1 MLLVELV
8 QRARR
13 VAIPLILAACSSG
26 TGAVETAPQP
36 ADKGPGPTGDAPAGT
51 GVPVAPGAVLYRP
64 TPTTTFAFQRRDSLT
79 LQLPGGA
86 SQVQEF
92 RRTAY
97 LGVTVRGT
105 TPPYEVGIRLDSLR
119 QQGGSVPVDSL
130 YRAEGTQWVGALSAS
145 GELTDLRADR
155 ASTIGDQIGATLHLL
170 FPALPLAGL
179 ESGSQWTDTTRRA
192 LKADAFD
199 ATETAVTTYRATG
212 ADGRAITIESKTT
225 FQRTGTG
232 GAAPQPGGAAAQPM
246 EMTAGGARRGV
257 YRFGRN
263 GGVLT
268 AEGSDSAEITISVPA
283 VGQTVPVSQR
293 ATWSIESLGK

>member
-1 MLLVELV
+1 MSLVEL
-8 QRARR
+8 ARR
-13 VAIPLILAACSSG
+13 TPRTAILLIVTACS
-26 TGAVETAPQP
+26 TGRGGETRPRP
-36 ADKGPGPTGDAPAGT
+36 ADGPATGPDGTIEAP
-51 GVPVAPGAVLYRP
+51 VPVAPGAVVYRP
-64 TPTTTFAFQRRDSLT
+64 TPATTFALHRRDSLT

-97 LGVTVRGT
+97 LGITVRGAA
-105 TPPYEVGIRLDSLR
+105 PPYEVAIQLDSLR
-119 QQGGSVPVDSL
+119 QQGGSVPPDSL
-130 YRAEGTQWVGALSAS
+130 YRAEGTRWTAALTPN

-155 ASTIGDQIGATLHLL
+155 SSTVGDQVGATLPVL

-179 ESGSQWTDTTRRA
+179 EQGSAWTDTTQRS

-199 ATETAVTTYRATG
+199 AIERAVTNYRATA
-212 ADGRAITIESKTT
+212 ADGRAITIESSTT
-225 FQRTGTG
+225 FERTGKG
-232 GAAPQPGGAAAQPM
+232 GQASQPM

-268 AEGSDSAEITISVPA
+268 AEGTDSAEITISVAA

-293 ATWSIESLGK
+293 AAWSIESLGK

>member
-1 MLLVELV
+1 MSLVVHVGRAGRAATLL
-8 QRARR
+8 
-13 VAIPLILAACSSG
+13 IIAACSSS
-26 TGAVETAPQP
+26 TGGVETAPRP
-36 ADKGPGPTGDAPAGT
+36 EGSPGPAADTPAETGP
-51 GVPVAPGAVLYRP
+51 PVAPGAILYRP
-64 TPTTTFAFQRRDSLT
+64 SPNTTFAFLRRDSLT

-97 LGVTVRGT
+97 LGVSVRGAAA
-105 TPPYEVGIRLDSLR
+105 PYDVAIQLDSLR
-119 QQGGSVPVDSL
+119 QQGGSVPPDSL
-130 YRAEGTQWVGALSAS
+130 FRAEGTHWTGALSAS
-145 GELTDLRADR
+145 GQLTDLHADR
-155 ASTIGDQIGATLHLL
+155 ASTVGDQVGATLHLL

-179 ESGSQWTDTTRRA
+179 EQASQWTDTTRRS
-192 LKADAFD
+192 LKVDAFD

-212 ADGRAITIESKTT
+212 ADGRAITIESRTT
-225 FQRTGTG
+225 FERTGKG
-232 GAAPQPGGAAAQPM
+232 GAATQPM

-293 ATWSIESLGK
+293 ATWSIQSLAK

>member
-1 MLLVELV
+1 MSFVELV
-8 QRARR
+8 RRAGR

-26 TGAVETAPQP
+26 TGGVETAPQP
-36 ADKGPGPTGDAPAGT
+36 ADKGPGRTGDTPAET
-51 GVPVAPGAVLYRP
+51 GIPVAPGAVLYRP
-64 TPTTTFAFQRRDSLT
+64 APTTTFAFQRRDSLT

-105 TPPYEVGIRLDSLR
+105 TPPYEVAIRLDSLR
-119 QQGGSVPVDSL
+119 QEGGSVPVDSL
-130 YRAEGTQWVGALSAS
+130 YRAEGTQWAGALSAS

-155 ASTIGDQIGATLHLL
+155 ASTIGDQIGATLHVL

-179 ESGSQWTDTTRRA
+179 EPGSQWTDTTRRA

-199 ATETAVTTYRATG
+199 ATETAVTSYRATG

-225 FQRTGTG
+225 FERTGT
-232 GAAPQPGGAAAQPM
+232 GGAAAQPM

>member
-1 MLLVELV
+1 MSLAELV
-8 QRARR
+8 RRAGR
-13 VAIPLILAACSSG
+13 VAIPLLVAACSSTAG
-26 TGAVETAPQP
+26 VETSPRP
-36 ADKGPGPTGDAPAGT
+36 ADRGPGPDAGT
-51 GVPVAPGAVLYRP
+51 PAESGTPAAAGALLYRP
-64 TPTTTFAFQRRDSLT
+64 GPTTTFAFQRRDSLT

-86 SQVQEF
+86 TQVQEF

-97 LGVTVRGT
+97 LGVTVRGAA
-105 TPPYEVGIRLDSLR
+105 PPYEVAIQLDSLR
-119 QQGGSVPVDSL
+119 QQGGSVPPDSL
-130 YRAEGTQWVGALSAS
+130 YRAEGTHWAGALSAS

-155 ASTIGDQIGATLHLL
+155 ASTVGDQIGATLHLM
-170 FPALPLAGL
+170 FPALPLSGL
-179 ESGSQWTDTTRRA
+179 EQGSQWIDTTRRA

-199 ATETAVTTYRATG
+199 ATETAVTSYRATG

-225 FQRTGTG
+225 FERTGT
-232 GAAPQPGGAAAQPM
+232 GGAAAQPM
-246 EMTAGGARRGV
+246 EMTAGGARRGL
-257 YRFGRN
+257 YRFGRS

>member
-1 MLLVELV
+1 MSLVELV
-8 QRARR
+8 RRAGR
-13 VAIPLILAACSSG
+13 VVIPLILAACSSG

-36 ADKGPGPTGDAPAGT
+36 ADKGPTGDTPGET

-64 TPTTTFAFQRRDSLT
+64 SPTTTFAFQRRDSLT

-105 TPPYEVGIRLDSLR
+105 TPPFEVAIRLDSLR

-130 YRAEGTQWVGALSAS
+130 YRAEGTQWAGALSAS

-155 ASTIGDQIGATLHLL
+155 ASTIGDQIGATLHVL

-179 ESGSQWTDTTRRA
+179 EPASQWTDTTRRA

-199 ATETAVTTYRATG
+199 ATETAVTRYRATG
-212 ADGRAITIESKTT
+212 ADGRAITIESQTI
-225 FQRTGTG
+225 FERSGT
-232 GAAPQPGGAAAQPM
+232 GGAAAQPM